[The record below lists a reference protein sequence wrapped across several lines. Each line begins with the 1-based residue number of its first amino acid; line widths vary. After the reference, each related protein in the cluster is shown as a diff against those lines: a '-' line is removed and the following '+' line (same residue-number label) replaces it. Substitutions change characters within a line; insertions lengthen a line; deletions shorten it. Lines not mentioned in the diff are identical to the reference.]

1 MSRRKLLLAN
11 NPLFA
16 GPALEERERGIIP
29 YREINVESIDADPNQ
44 PRVTFDDVKLA
55 ELAESIR
62 AYGVLNP
69 ILVRKSPI
77 AGRYI
82 VVAGERRLRAS
93 RQAGLTSIPAI
104 IDQGDDK
111 SQERTLALQLVENL
125 QRDDLAP
132 LERAQAVGMLRD
144 SYSLSL
150 RDIAERLGMSKSSVQ
165 RTLELLDL
173 PDDLLHAL
181 KEGAAESKILL
192 LKEVPEPEL
201 RAELLKD
208 LTATSRAKLVS
219 NIKGR
224 RFGAGEKKQASPE
237 DLRIADELQRSL
249 GVKVQVNRSEANSNF
264 GKITIEFYSED
275 DLRGIFR
282 LLMAEAEGSLL

>member
-44 PRVTFDDVKLA
+44 PRVTFDEVKLA

-111 SQERTLALQLVENL
+111 SQERTLAIQLVENL

-144 SYSLSL
+144 SYNLSL

-192 LKEVPEPEL
+192 LKEISDPQA
-201 RAELLKD
+201 RAEYLKD
-208 LTATSRAKLVS
+208 LTGISRAQLVS

-224 RFGAGEKKQASPE
+224 GGLSAEKRQASPE
-237 DLRIADELQRSL
+237 DLRIADELQRHL
-249 GVKVQVNRSEANSNF
+249 GVKVQVVRSEANPDF
-264 GKITIEFYSED
+264 GKVTIEFYSEE
-275 DLRGIFR
+275 DLRGVFR
-282 LLMAEAEGSLL
+282 LLMSEGEVNLL